1 MSGTKQHSV
10 NASHPGNYF
19 RTVERPPA
27 PQFLTRLLIDSF
39 FNNEYFP
46 RDISLQMQMLQGK
59 RTTDGRCALV

>member
-1 MSGTKQHSV
+1 MSGTKQRSV
-10 NASHPGNYF
+10 HVSHPGNYF

-46 RDISLQMQMLQGK
+46 RDTSLQMQMLQGK
-59 RTTDGRCALV
+59 RTTDGSRVLV